1 VVVTILDAVIRVALV
16 LATGFLFGIVFLT
29 YLRLRNRKML
39 FISAGFGIFFV
50 HALIYIPELFNAAY
64 TVMLDENVHLVIHLI
79 ALIFILVG
87 MLKD

>member
-1 VVVTILDAVIRVALV
+1 MVVTILDAVIRVALV

>member
-1 VVVTILDAVIRVALV
+1 MVVTILDAVIRVALV

-29 YLRLRNRKML
+29 YLRLRNHKML